1 MFFEYPGLL
10 WLEVI
15 PALLVLHYLYL
26 ELKERNPHMRVSTV
40 TPWLKSG
47 RTFMAYLRHFPFLL
61 RIFALVMIIL
71 AVARPRS
78 SEQMDKVDTEGI
90 DIIQNSSPSVLM
102 TGWE

>member
-47 RTFMAYLRHFPFLL
+47 RSFMAGF
-61 RIFALVMIIL
+61 
-71 AVARPRS
+71 
-78 SEQMDKVDTEGI
+78 
-90 DIIQNSSPSVLM
+90 SPS
-102 TGWE
+102 